1 MKQENAAEILE
12 LDAKNYE
19 ENFTDDET
27 ADEITDE
34 KKPNK
39 RGYKS
44 KFSLFTLAEKKVFA
58 YTVGQLALYVIFGA
72 FCGYAGET
80 IGRVIDKG
88 IIDGRYMFMPFIFGY
103 GVGVVLAYLVFDRP
117 SNMRLFGLKIL
128 PKEGKK
134 NKVFRSVI
142 FYLTA
147 FCIITFCEWGF
158 GALVEAITG
167 QQLWNYNGI
176 PLHFTQYVSLP
187 TSLAFTTGVFVI
199 MEFVTPALM
208 NFFGKILNKKTI
220 IVAFALLAL
229 MFADTAFMM
238 LRLFVKGYAPQNW
251 QIILPWAKI

>member
-1 MKQENAAEILE
+1 MTQENAAEVLE
-12 LDAKNYE
+12 LDAKNIE
-19 ENFTDDET
+19 ENFT
-27 ADEITDE
+27 ADGNSDE
-34 KKPNK
+34 KKTNK
-39 RGYKS
+39 HGYKS
-44 KFSLFTLAEKKVFA
+44 KFSLFALAEKKVFA
-58 YTVGQLALYVIFGA
+58 YTIGQLALYAIFGA

-117 SNMRLFGLKIL
+117 SNMRIFGLKIL
-128 PKEGKK
+128 PQEKK
-134 NKVFRSVI
+134 RNKVLRSVI

-208 NFFGKILNKKTI
+208 KFFEKILNKKTI

-238 LRLFVKGYAPQNW
+238 LRLFIAGHAPQNW
-251 QIILPWAKI
+251 QIILPWATV